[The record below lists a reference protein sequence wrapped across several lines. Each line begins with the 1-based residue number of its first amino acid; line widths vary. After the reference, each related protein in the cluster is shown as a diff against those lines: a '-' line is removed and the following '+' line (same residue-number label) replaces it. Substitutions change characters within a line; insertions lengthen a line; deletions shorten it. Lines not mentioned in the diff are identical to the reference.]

1 MKNIEDIQKELQQ
14 MGDHFQRLQDSVAQL
29 AKEQAQTKKG
39 QTGENKEA
47 FFASA
52 ERKGAAYPLEGH
64 VMGQV
69 APKTKEAYVSLL
81 LFTWSLLQPE
91 TKAADDGLV
100 TVARIRE
107 SLHVD
112 TSLYHLFCHMKET
125 AGTELEMWFQKVDQ
139 SGGKS
144 AYLLDTLILCQ
155 EMKAESDA
163 SYGKLSQLYL
173 FMGCNEFMLKEAAEA
188 AQLIQE
194 RNRYKYLLCENHK
207 WKSFD
212 GRTGECYLNLV
223 GDLNTSG
230 QVAPA
235 SYYALWPETPEGATG
250 VSKYAPKVMLK
261 IEVAEGAMVEKGQT
275 LFTIYGAKEDTD
287 RGFLSGT
294 HTVTYCGTSDWGYIL
309 LWKHNRRISGVSS
322 SGVPSGVPSGL
333 SGLIQVALRSQSVIQ
348 EALRSQSVIQEA
360 WGSQNAQNGRE
371 WADGANIREEQER
384 LEKCILNRY
393 EPFSVKAD
401 RDGIVHWQSCVNKRP
416 FWCIEQIDYGGIE
429 WQSAYWNDAQKPVI
443 GRYRG
448 WMDEMRKKGI
458 TAINLQPGDVFVSS
472 DSMTPATIGKMPICT
487 VEKMK
492 TLSEFIGQG

>member
-1 MKNIEDIQKELQQ
+1 MKVMEDIQKELQQ

-29 AKEQAQTKKG
+29 DKEQAQMKEA
-39 QTGENKEA
+39 QAGENKEA

-64 VMGQV
+64 VMGLV
-69 APKTKEAYVSLL
+69 DPKAKEAYVSLL

-91 TKAADDGLV
+91 AKAADDGLV

-112 TSLYHLFCHMKET
+112 TPLYHLFCHVKET

-144 AYLLDTLILCQ
+144 AYLLDTLVLCQ
-155 EMKAESDA
+155 EMKAENDSA
-163 SYGKLSQLYL
+163 YGKLSQLYL
-173 FMGCNEFMLKEAAEA
+173 FMGCKESMLKEAAEA
-188 AQLIQE
+188 AGLILE
-194 RNRYKYLLCENHK
+194 KNRYKYLLCENHK

-212 GRTGECYLNLV
+212 GKAGECYLNLV
-223 GDLNTSG
+223 GDLNTPG
-230 QVAPA
+230 QVEPA
-235 SYYALWPETPEGATG
+235 SYYALWPEQAENTTG
-250 VSKYAPKVMLK
+250 CFKYAPKVMLK
-261 IEVAEGAMVEKGQT
+261 IEVAEGAKVEKGQT
-275 LFTIYGAKEDTD
+275 LFTIYGAKKDTY

-294 HTVTYCGTSDWGYIL
+294 HTVTYSGISDWGYIL

-322 SGVPSGVPSGL
+322 SGVPSGVPSGV
-333 SGLIQVALRSQSVIQ
+333 SSAIYSVI
-348 EALRSQSVIQEA
+348 REA
-360 WGSQNAQNGRE
+360 WCLQNAQNAQNGRE

-429 WQSAYWNDAQKPVI
+429 WQSAYWNDAQKPII

-448 WMDEMRKKGI
+448 WMDDMREKGI
-458 TAINLQPGDVFVSS
+458 TAIKLQPGDVFVSS

-487 VEKMK
+487 VEKM
-492 TLSEFIGQG
+492 

>member
-1 MKNIEDIQKELQQ
+1 MKVMEDIQKELQQ

-29 AKEQAQTKKG
+29 AKEQA
-39 QTGENKEA
+39 ESKEA
-47 FFASA
+47 QAGETTEFLFASA

-69 APKTKEAYVSLL
+69 APKAKEAYVSLL

-91 TKAADDGLV
+91 AKAADDGLV

-112 TSLYHLFCHMKET
+112 TPLYHLFCHMRET

-173 FMGCNEFMLKEAAEA
+173 FMGCKESMLKEAAEA
-188 AQLIQE
+188 VQLIRE

-207 WKSFD
+207 WKSFE

-223 GDLNTSG
+223 GDLNTPG

-235 SYYALWPETPEGATG
+235 SYYALWPEQAENATG
-250 VSKYAPKVMLK
+250 GFKYAPKVMLK
-261 IEVAEGAMVEKGQT
+261 IEVAEGARVEKGQT

-309 LWKHNRRISGVSS
+309 LWKHNRRISGGVSS
-322 SGVPSGVPSGL
+322 V
-333 SGLIQVALRSQSVIQ
+333 IYSVI
-348 EALRSQSVIQEA
+348 REA
-360 WGSQNAQNGRE
+360 WRFQNAQNAQDGRE
-371 WADGANIREEQER
+371 WTDGANIREEQER

-448 WMDEMRKKGI
+448 WMDDMKKEGI
-458 TAINLQPGDVFVSS
+458 TAIKLQPGDVFVSS
-472 DSMTPATIGKMPICT
+472 DSMIPATIGKRPICV
-487 VEKMK
+487 VEKM
-492 TLSEFIGQG
+492 

>member
-1 MKNIEDIQKELQQ
+1 MLKIEDIQKELQQ
-14 MGDHFQRLQDSVAQL
+14 MGDNFQRLQSSLAQF
-29 AKEQAQTKKG
+29 AQEQAQTKEA
-39 QTGENKEA
+39 QTGENKET

-69 APKTKEAYVSLL
+69 DPKGKEAYVSLL

-91 TKAADDGLV
+91 AKAADDGLV

-107 SLHVD
+107 SIQVD
-112 TSLYHLFCHMKET
+112 TPLYNLFCHMKET
-125 AGTELEMWFQKVDQ
+125 SSSDLENWFQKVDQ

-144 AYLLDTLILCQ
+144 AYLLDTLILCL
-155 EMKAESDA
+155 EMKAENDG

-173 FMGCNEFMLKEAAEA
+173 FMGCEESMLNEAAEA
-188 AQLIQE
+188 VQLIQE

-207 WKSFD
+207 WKSFE

-223 GDLNTSG
+223 GDLNTPG

-235 SYYALWPETPEGATG
+235 SYYALWPEQAENVTG
-250 VSKYAPKVMLK
+250 GFKYAPKVMLK
-261 IEVAEGAMVEKGQT
+261 IEVAEGARVEKGQT
-275 LFTIYGAKEDTD
+275 LFTIYGAKEDTY

-294 HTVTYCGTSDWGYIL
+294 HTVTYSGTSDWGYIL
-309 LWKHNRRISGVSS
+309 LWKHNRRIPGIPL
-322 SGVPSGVPSGL
+322 GGGL
-333 SGLIQVALRSQSVIQ
+333 MLR
-348 EALRSQSVIQEA
+348 
-360 WGSQNAQNGRE
+360 NGRE

-393 EPFSVKAD
+393 ELFSVKAD

-448 WMDEMRKKGI
+448 WMDDMRKEGI
-458 TAINLQPGDVFVSS
+458 TAIKLQPGDVFVSS

-487 VEKMK
+487 VEKM
-492 TLSEFIGQG
+492 

>member
-1 MKNIEDIQKELQQ
+1 MSKLQDIEKELQQ

-29 AKEQAQTKKG
+29 AQEQAQMKEA
-39 QTGENKEA
+39 QAGENTEA
-47 FFASA
+47 IFTSA

-64 VMGQV
+64 VMGQID
-69 APKTKEAYVSLL
+69 PKAKEAYVSLL

-91 TKAADDGLV
+91 AKEADDGLV

-112 TSLYHLFCHMKET
+112 TPLYHLFCHMKET
-125 AGTELEMWFQKVDQ
+125 AGAELEMWFQKVDQ
-139 SGGKS
+139 FGGKS
-144 AYLLDTLILCQ
+144 AYLLDTLVLCQ
-155 EMKAESDA
+155 EMKAENDSA
-163 SYGKLSQLYL
+163 YGKLSQLYL
-173 FMGCNEFMLKEAAEA
+173 FMGCKESMLKEAAEA
-188 AQLIQE
+188 VQLIQE

-207 WKSFD
+207 WKSFE

-223 GDLNTSG
+223 GDLNTPG

-235 SYYALWPETPEGATG
+235 SYYALWPEQAENVTG
-250 VSKYAPKVMLK
+250 GFKYAPKVMLK
-261 IEVAEGAMVEKGQT
+261 IEVAEGARVEKGQT
-275 LFTIYGAKEDTD
+275 LFTIYGAKEDTY

-294 HTVTYCGTSDWGYIL
+294 HTVTYSGTSDWGYIL
-309 LWKHNRRISGVSS
+309 LWKHNRRIPGIPL
-322 SGVPSGVPSGL
+322 GGGL
-333 SGLIQVALRSQSVIQ
+333 MLR
-348 EALRSQSVIQEA
+348 
-360 WGSQNAQNGRE
+360 NGRE

-393 EPFSVKAD
+393 ELFSVKAD

-448 WMDEMRKKGI
+448 WMDDMRKEGI
-458 TAINLQPGDVFVSS
+458 TAIKLQPGDVFVSS
-472 DSMTPATIGKMPICT
+472 DFMTPATIGERPICV
-487 VEKMK
+487 VEKM
-492 TLSEFIGQG
+492 

>member
-1 MKNIEDIQKELQQ
+1 MMETIDELQKKLADIGAEVQ
-14 MGDHFQRLQDSVAQL
+14 QVKDGLSKWQEKQSQSAQ
-29 AKEQAQTKKG
+29 ANQGK
-39 QTGENKEA
+39 NKETL
-47 FFASA
+47 FAAA

-69 APKTKEAYVSLL
+69 DPKGKEAYVSLL

-91 TKAADDGLV
+91 AKAADDGLV

-112 TSLYHLFCHMKET
+112 TPLYHLFCHMKET
-125 AGTELEMWFQKVDQ
+125 TGTELEMWFQKVDQ

-144 AYLLDTLILCQ
+144 AYLLDTLVLCQ
-155 EMKAESDA
+155 EMKAENDSA
-163 SYGKLSQLYL
+163 YGKLSQLYL
-173 FMGCNEFMLKEAAEA
+173 FMGCKEPMLKEAAEA

-207 WKSFD
+207 WKSFE

-223 GDLNTSG
+223 GDLNTPG

-235 SYYALWPETPEGATG
+235 SYYALWPEEAENATG
-250 VSKYAPKVMLK
+250 GFKYAPKVMLK

-275 LFTIYGAKEDTD
+275 LFTIYGAKKDTD

-294 HTVTYCGTSDWGYIL
+294 HTVTYSGTSDWGYIL
-309 LWKHNRRISGVSS
+309 LWKHNRCIP
-322 SGVPSGVPSGL
+322 GVPLSRILGAAFGV
-333 SGLIQVALRSQSVIQ
+333 QT
-348 EALRSQSVIQEA
+348 
-360 WGSQNAQNGRE
+360 GRA

-443 GRYRG
+443 GQYRG
-448 WMDEMRKKGI
+448 WMDDMRKEGI
-458 TAINLQPGDVFVSS
+458 TAIKLQPGDVFVSS
-472 DSMTPATIGKMPICT
+472 DFMTPATIGERPICV
-487 VEKMK
+487 VEKM
-492 TLSEFIGQG
+492 

>member
-1 MKNIEDIQKELQQ
+1 MLKIEDIQKELQQ
-14 MGDHFQRLQDSVAQL
+14 MGDNFQRLQSSLAQF
-29 AKEQAQTKKG
+29 AQEQAQTKEA
-39 QTGENKEA
+39 QTGENKET

-69 APKTKEAYVSLL
+69 DPKGKEAYVSLL

-91 TKAADDGLV
+91 AKAADDGLV

-107 SLHVD
+107 SIQVD
-112 TSLYHLFCHMKET
+112 TPLYNLFCHMKET
-125 AGTELEMWFQKVDQ
+125 SSSDLENWFQKVDQ

-144 AYLLDTLILCQ
+144 AYLLDTLILCL
-155 EMKAESDA
+155 EMKAENDG

-173 FMGCNEFMLKEAAEA
+173 FMGCKESMLKEAAEA
-188 AQLIQE
+188 VQLIQE

-212 GRTGECYLNLV
+212 GKAGECYLNLV
-223 GDLNTSG
+223 GDLNTPG

-235 SYYALWPETPEGATG
+235 SYYALWPEEAENTTG
-250 VSKYAPKVMLK
+250 GFKYAPKVMLK
-261 IEVAEGAMVEKGQT
+261 IEVAEGATVEKGQT
-275 LFTIYGAKEDTD
+275 LFTVYGAKKDTY

-294 HTVTYCGTSDWGYIL
+294 HTVTYSGISDWGYIL
-309 LWKHNRRISGVSS
+309 LWKHNRRIPGDFR
-322 SGVPSGVPSGL
+322 GML
-333 SGLIQVALRSQSVIQ
+333 ALV
-348 EALRSQSVIQEA
+348 
-360 WGSQNAQNGRE
+360 GRM
-371 WADGANIREEQER
+371 WADDANIREEQEQ

-416 FWCIEQIDYGGIE
+416 FWCIEQIDYGGLE
-429 WQSAYWNDAQKPVI
+429 WQSAYWNDAQNPVI

-448 WMDEMRKKGI
+448 WKDEMREKGI

-487 VEKMK
+487 VEK
-492 TLSEFIGQG
+492 

>member
-1 MKNIEDIQKELQQ
+1 METINMLQKRLDNIGVEVQQIKDNLSQWQERQSQSAQSNQGKN
-14 MGDHFQRLQDSVAQL
+14 
-29 AKEQAQTKKG
+29 QATQ
-39 QTGENKEA
+39 
-47 FFASA
+47 FAGA
-52 ERKGAAYPLEGH
+52 ERTGSAYPLEGH

-69 APKTKEAYVSLL
+69 ELKGKEAYASLL

-91 TKAADDGLV
+91 AKAADDGLV

-112 TSLYHLFCHMKET
+112 TPLYHLFCHMRET

-173 FMGCNEFMLKEAAEA
+173 FMGCKESMLKEAAEA
-188 AQLIQE
+188 VQLIQE

-207 WKSFD
+207 WKSFE

-223 GDLNTSG
+223 GDLNTPG

-235 SYYALWPETPEGATG
+235 SYYALWPEQIENATG
-250 VSKYAPKVMLK
+250 GFKYAPKVMLK

-275 LFTIYGAKEDTD
+275 LFTIYGAKKDTD

-294 HTVTYCGTSDWGYIL
+294 HTVTYSGISDWGYIL
-309 LWKHNRRISGVSS
+309 LWKHNRRI
-322 SGVPSGVPSGL
+322 PSGFWTEDFE
-333 SGLIQVALRSQSVIQ
+333 SQT
-348 EALRSQSVIQEA
+348 E
-360 WGSQNAQNGRE
+360 RE
-371 WADGANIREEQER
+371 CADGANIREEQER

-393 EPFSVKAD
+393 ELFSVKAD

-448 WMDEMRKKGI
+448 WMDDMREKGI
-458 TAINLQPGDVFVSS
+458 TAIKLQPGDVFVSS

-487 VEKMK
+487 VEKM
-492 TLSEFIGQG
+492 

>member
-1 MKNIEDIQKELQQ
+1 MTKLEDIQKELQQ

-29 AKEQAQTKKG
+29 AQEQAQMKEA
-39 QTGENKEA
+39 QAGENKEA
-47 FFASA
+47 IFTSA

-69 APKTKEAYVSLL
+69 DLKGKEAYLSLL

-91 TKAADDGLV
+91 AKAADDGLV
-100 TVARIRE
+100 TVARIWE

-112 TSLYHLFCHMKET
+112 TPLYHLFCHMKET

-144 AYLLDTLILCQ
+144 AYLLDTLVLCQ
-155 EMKAESDA
+155 EMKAENDSA
-163 SYGKLSQLYL
+163 YGKLSQLYL
-173 FMGCNEFMLKEAAEA
+173 FMGCKESMLKEAAEA

-207 WKSFD
+207 WKSFE

-223 GDLNTSG
+223 GDLNTPG

-235 SYYALWPETPEGATG
+235 SYYALWPEQAENAKGG
-250 VSKYAPKVMLK
+250 FKYAPKVMLK

-275 LFTIYGAKEDTD
+275 LFTIYGAKKDTH

-294 HTVTYCGTSDWGYIL
+294 HTVTYSGTSDWGYIL
-309 LWKHNRRISGVSS
+309 LWKHNRRIPDLSGV
-322 SGVPSGVPSGL
+322 L
-333 SGLIQVALRSQSVIQ
+333 SGMLSSVALG
-348 EALRSQSVIQEA
+348 ALGV
-360 WGSQNAQNGRE
+360 QNGRLNGRE

-384 LEKCILNRY
+384 LEKCILNHY

-416 FWCIEQIDYGGIE
+416 FWCIEQIDYGEIE
-429 WQSAYWNDAQKPVI
+429 WQSAYWHDAQNPVI
-443 GRYRG
+443 GQYRG
-448 WMDEMRKKGI
+448 WMDDMREKGI

-472 DSMTPATIGKMPICT
+472 DSMTPATIGKRPICV
-487 VEKMK
+487 VEKM
-492 TLSEFIGQG
+492 

>member
-1 MKNIEDIQKELQQ
+1 METINMLQKRLDNIGVEVQQIKDNLSQWQERQFQSAQSNQGKN
-14 MGDHFQRLQDSVAQL
+14 
-29 AKEQAQTKKG
+29 QATQ
-39 QTGENKEA
+39 
-47 FFASA
+47 FAGA
-52 ERKGAAYPLEGH
+52 ERTGSAYPLEGH

-69 APKTKEAYVSLL
+69 ELKGKEAYASLL

-91 TKAADDGLV
+91 AKAADDGLV

-112 TSLYHLFCHMKET
+112 TPLYHLFCHMRET

-144 AYLLDTLILCQ
+144 AYLLDTLVLCQ
-155 EMKAESDA
+155 EMKAENDSA
-163 SYGKLSQLYL
+163 YGKLSQLYL
-173 FMGCNEFMLKEAAEA
+173 LMGCKEPMLEEAIEA
-188 AQLIQE
+188 TGLIHE
-194 RNRYKYLLCENHK
+194 RNRYEYIQCENHK
-207 WKSFD
+207 WKSFE

-223 GDLNTSG
+223 GDLNTPG

-235 SYYALWPETPEGATG
+235 SYYALWPEQAENTTG
-250 VSKYAPKVMLK
+250 GFKYAPKVMLK
-261 IEVAEGAMVEKGQT
+261 IEVAEGAKVEKGQT
-275 LFTIYGAKEDTD
+275 LFTIYGAKKDTY

-294 HTVTYCGTSDWGYIL
+294 HTVTYSGTSDWGYIL
-309 LWKHNRRISGVSS
+309 LWKHNRRIPGIPL
-322 SGVPSGVPSGL
+322 GGGL
-333 SGLIQVALRSQSVIQ
+333 MLR
-348 EALRSQSVIQEA
+348 
-360 WGSQNAQNGRE
+360 NGRE

-448 WMDEMRKKGI
+448 WMDEMREKGI

-472 DSMTPATIGKMPICT
+472 DSMTPATIGKRPICV
-487 VEKMK
+487 VEKM
-492 TLSEFIGQG
+492 

>member
-1 MKNIEDIQKELQQ
+1 MTKLENIQKELQQ
-14 MGDHFQRLQDSVAQL
+14 LGDHFQRLQDSVAQL

-69 APKTKEAYVSLL
+69 DPKAKEAYVSLL

-91 TKAADDGLV
+91 AKAADDGLV

-112 TSLYHLFCHMKET
+112 TPLYHLFCHMKET

-173 FMGCNEFMLKEAAEA
+173 FMGCKESMLKEAAEA
-188 AQLIQE
+188 VQLIQE

-207 WKSFD
+207 WKFFE

-223 GDLNTSG
+223 GDLNTPG

-235 SYYALWPETPEGATG
+235 SYYALWPEQAENTTG
-250 VSKYAPKVMLK
+250 GFKYAPKVMLK
-261 IEVAEGAMVEKGQT
+261 IEVAEGATVEKGQT
-275 LFTIYGAKEDTD
+275 LFTIYGAKKDTY

-294 HTVTYCGTSDWGYIL
+294 HTVTYSGISDWGYIL
-309 LWKHNRRISGVSS
+309 LWKHNRRIPGDFR
-322 SGVPSGVPSGL
+322 GML
-333 SGLIQVALRSQSVIQ
+333 ALV
-348 EALRSQSVIQEA
+348 
-360 WGSQNAQNGRE
+360 GRM
-371 WADGANIREEQER
+371 WADDANIREEQEQ

-416 FWCIEQIDYGGIE
+416 FWCIEQIDYGGLE
-429 WQSAYWNDAQKPVI
+429 WQSAYWNDAQNPVI

-448 WMDEMRKKGI
+448 WKDEMREKGI

-487 VEKMK
+487 VEK
-492 TLSEFIGQG
+492 

>member
-1 MKNIEDIQKELQQ
+1 METINMLQKRLDNIGVEVQQIKDNLSQWQERQFQSAQSNQGKN
-14 MGDHFQRLQDSVAQL
+14 
-29 AKEQAQTKKG
+29 QATQ
-39 QTGENKEA
+39 
-47 FFASA
+47 FAGA
-52 ERKGAAYPLEGH
+52 ERTGSAYPLEGH

-69 APKTKEAYVSLL
+69 APKAKEAYVSLL

-91 TKAADDGLV
+91 AKAADDGLV

-112 TSLYHLFCHMKET
+112 TPLYHLFCHMKET
-125 AGTELEMWFQKVDQ
+125 VGTELEMWFQKVHQ

-144 AYLLDTLILCQ
+144 AYLLDTLVLCQ
-155 EMKAESDA
+155 EMKAENDSV
-163 SYGKLSQLYL
+163 YGKLSKLYL

-207 WKSFD
+207 WKSFE

-223 GDLNTSG
+223 GDLNTPG
-230 QVAPA
+230 QVEPA
-235 SYYALWPETPEGATG
+235 SYYALWPEQAENTTG
-250 VSKYAPKVMLK
+250 GFKYAPKVMLK
-261 IEVAEGAMVEKGQT
+261 IEVAEGAKVEKGQT
-275 LFTIYGAKEDTD
+275 LFTIYGAKKDTY

-294 HTVTYCGTSDWGYIL
+294 HTVTYSGISDWGYIL
-309 LWKHNRRISGVSS
+309 LWKHNRHISGDFRGMLAFV
-322 SGVPSGVPSGL
+322 
-333 SGLIQVALRSQSVIQ
+333 
-348 EALRSQSVIQEA
+348 
-360 WGSQNAQNGRE
+360 GRM
-371 WADGANIREEQER
+371 WADDANIREEQEQ

-416 FWCIEQIDYGGIE
+416 FWCIEQIDYGGLE
-429 WQSAYWNDAQKPVI
+429 WQSAYWNDAQNPVI

-448 WMDEMRKKGI
+448 WKDDMRKEGI

-472 DSMTPATIGKMPICT
+472 DYMTPATIGRMPICT
-487 VEKMK
+487 VEKM
-492 TLSEFIGQG
+492 

>member
-1 MKNIEDIQKELQQ
+1 MSKLQDIEKELQQ
-14 MGDHFQRLQDSVAQL
+14 MGDYFQRLQASLTQL
-29 AKEQAQTKKG
+29 AQEQAQTKKG

-69 APKTKEAYVSLL
+69 DPKAKEAYVSIL

-91 TKAADDGLV
+91 AKAADDGLV

-112 TSLYHLFCHMKET
+112 TPLYHLFCHMKET

-173 FMGCNEFMLKEAAEA
+173 LMGCKKPMLEEAIEA
-188 AQLIQE
+188 TGLIHK
-194 RNRYKYLLCENHK
+194 RNRYEYIQCENHN

-212 GRTGECYLNLV
+212 GKAGECYLNLV
-223 GDLNTSG
+223 GDLNTPG

-235 SYYALWPETPEGATG
+235 SYYALWPEQAENATG
-250 VSKYAPKVMLK
+250 GFKYAPKVMLK
-261 IEVAEGAMVEKGQT
+261 IEVAEGARVEKGQT

-322 SGVPSGVPSGL
+322 SGVPSGVSNA
-333 SGLIQVALRSQSVIQ
+333 IYSVI
-348 EALRSQSVIQEA
+348 REA
-360 WGSQNAQNGRE
+360 WRLQNAQNAQNGKE

-429 WQSAYWNDAQKPVI
+429 WRSAYWNDAQKLVI
-443 GRYRG
+443 GHRG
-448 WMDEMRKKGI
+448 WMDDMRKKGI
-458 TAINLQPGDVFVSS
+458 IAINLQPGDVFVSS
-472 DSMTPATIGKMPICT
+472 DSMTPATIGKRPICV
-487 VEKMK
+487 VEKM
-492 TLSEFIGQG
+492 

>member
-1 MKNIEDIQKELQQ
+1 MLKIEDIQKELQQ
-14 MGDHFQRLQDSVAQL
+14 MGDNFQRLQSSLAQF
-29 AKEQAQTKKG
+29 AQEQAQTKEA
-39 QTGENKEA
+39 QTGENKET

-69 APKTKEAYVSLL
+69 DPKGKEAYVSLL

-91 TKAADDGLV
+91 AKAADDGLV

-107 SLHVD
+107 SIQVD
-112 TSLYHLFCHMKET
+112 TPLYNLFCHMKET
-125 AGTELEMWFQKVDQ
+125 SSSDLENWFQKVDQ

-144 AYLLDTLILCQ
+144 AYLLDTLILCL
-155 EMKAESDA
+155 EMKAENDG

-173 FMGCNEFMLKEAAEA
+173 FMGCKEFMLKEAAEA
-188 AQLIQE
+188 VQLIQE

-207 WKSFD
+207 WKSFE

-223 GDLNTSG
+223 GDLNTPG

-235 SYYALWPETPEGATG
+235 SYYALWPEEAENATG
-250 VSKYAPKVMLK
+250 GFKYAPKVMLK

-275 LFTIYGAKEDTD
+275 LFTIYGTKKDTD

-294 HTVTYCGTSDWGYIL
+294 HTVTYSGTSDWGYIL
-309 LWKHNRRISGVSS
+309 LWKHNRRISGAL
-322 SGVPSGVPSGL
+322 PR
-333 SGLIQVALRSQSVIQ
+333 VAFEILG
-348 EALRSQSVIQEA
+348 
-360 WGSQNAQNGRE
+360 WQNAQNGRE

-393 EPFSVKAD
+393 EPFSVKAG

-448 WMDEMRKKGI
+448 WMDEMRKEGI
-458 TAINLQPGDVFVSS
+458 TAIKLQPGDVFVSS
-472 DSMTPATIGKMPICT
+472 DSMTPSTIGKMPICT
-487 VEKMK
+487 VEKM
-492 TLSEFIGQG
+492 

>member
-1 MKNIEDIQKELQQ
+1 MLQ
-14 MGDHFQRLQDSVAQL
+14 S
-29 AKEQAQTKKG
+29 
-39 QTGENKEA
+39 EA
-47 FFASA
+47 
-52 ERKGAAYPLEGH
+52 
-64 VMGQV
+64 
-69 APKTKEAYVSLL
+69 
-81 LFTWSLLQPE
+81 
-91 TKAADDGLV
+91 KAADDGLV

-112 TSLYHLFCHMKET
+112 TPLYHLFCHMKET

-144 AYLLDTLILCQ
+144 AYLLDTLVLCQ
-155 EMKAESDA
+155 EMKAENDSA
-163 SYGKLSQLYL
+163 YGKLSQLYL
-173 FMGCNEFMLKEAAEA
+173 LMGCKEPMLKEAAEA

-207 WKSFD
+207 WKSFE

-223 GDLNTSG
+223 GDLNTPG

-235 SYYALWPETPEGATG
+235 SYYALWPEQIENATG
-250 VSKYAPKVMLK
+250 GFKYAPKVMLK
-261 IEVAEGAMVEKGQT
+261 IEVAEGARVEKGQT
-275 LFTIYGAKEDTD
+275 LFTIYGAKEDTY

-309 LWKHNRRISGVSS
+309 LWKYNRSIL
-322 SGVPSGVPSGL
+322 GL
-333 SGLIQVALRSQSVIQ
+333 SRPILGL
-348 EALRSQSVIQEA
+348 
-360 WGSQNAQNGRE
+360 RE
-371 WADGANIREEQER
+371 YADGANIREEQER

-416 FWCIEQIDYGGIE
+416 FWCIEQIDYRGIE

-448 WMDEMRKKGI
+448 WMDDMKKEGI

-487 VEKMK
+487 VEKM
-492 TLSEFIGQG
+492 

>member
-1 MKNIEDIQKELQQ
+1 MMKNIEDIQKELQQ

-69 APKTKEAYVSLL
+69 DPKAKEAYVSLL
-81 LFTWSLLQPE
+81 LFAWSLLQPE
-91 TKAADDGLV
+91 AKEADDGLV

-107 SLHVD
+107 LLHVD
-112 TSLYHLFCHMKET
+112 TPLYHLFCHMKET
-125 AGTELEMWFQKVDQ
+125 AGAELEMWFQKVDQ

-173 FMGCNEFMLKEAAEA
+173 FMGCKESMLKEAAEA
-188 AQLIQE
+188 VQLIQE

-207 WKSFD
+207 WKSFE

-223 GDLNTSG
+223 GDLNTPG

-235 SYYALWPETPEGATG
+235 SYYALWPERPEGATG

-275 LFTIYGAKEDTD
+275 LFTVYGAKESLK
-287 RGFLSGT
+287 RGFFFDPDHSI
-294 HTVTYCGTSDWGYIL
+294 TYNGTSAWGYVV
-309 LWKHNRRISGVSS
+309 WKCYWHVKDVEGGRWGY
-322 SGVPSGVPSGL
+322 L
-333 SGLIQVALRSQSVIQ
+333 SK
-348 EALRSQSVIQEA
+348 E
-360 WGSQNAQNGRE
+360 
-371 WADGANIREEQER
+371 DEQKR
-384 LEKCILNRY
+384 LEDCLLNSYEIL
-393 EPFSVKAD
+393 SVKAD
-401 RDGIVHWQSCVNKRP
+401 RDGIVHWQSCVNMEP
-416 FWCIEQIDYGGIE
+416 FVCMKSISYYVSKKEPPID
-429 WQSAYWNDAQKPVI
+429 
-443 GRYRG
+443 
-448 WMDEMRKKGI
+448 
-458 TAINLQPGDVFVSS
+458 LQPDDTFISS
-472 DSMTPATIGKMPICT
+472 ESMTPSTIGKMPICV
-487 VEKMK
+487 VEKM
-492 TLSEFIGQG
+492 

>member
-1 MKNIEDIQKELQQ
+1 MMKNIEDIQKELQQ

-69 APKTKEAYVSLL
+69 DPKAKEAYVSLL

-91 TKAADDGLV
+91 AKAADDGLV

-112 TSLYHLFCHMKET
+112 TPLYHLFCHMKET
-125 AGTELEMWFQKVDQ
+125 AGTELEMCFQKVDQ

-144 AYLLDTLILCQ
+144 AYLLDTLVLCQ
-155 EMKAESDA
+155 EMKAENDSA
-163 SYGKLSQLYL
+163 YGKLSQLYL
-173 FMGCNEFMLKEAAEA
+173 FMGCKESMLKEAAEA
-188 AQLIQE
+188 AGLILE
-194 RNRYKYLLCENHK
+194 KNRYKYLLCENHK

-212 GRTGECYLNLV
+212 GKAGECYLNLV
-223 GDLNTSG
+223 GDLNTPG
-230 QVAPA
+230 QVEPA
-235 SYYALWPETPEGATG
+235 SYYALWPEQAENTTG
-250 VSKYAPKVMLK
+250 GFKYAPKVMLK
-261 IEVAEGAMVEKGQT
+261 IEVAEGAKVEKGQT
-275 LFTIYGAKEDTD
+275 LFTIYGAKKDTY

-294 HTVTYCGTSDWGYIL
+294 HTVTYSGISDWGYIL
-309 LWKHNRRISGVSS
+309 LWKHNRRI
-322 SGVPSGVPSGL
+322 PSGFL
-333 SGLIQVALRSQSVIQ
+333 TEDFESQT
-348 EALRSQSVIQEA
+348 E
-360 WGSQNAQNGRE
+360 RE
-371 WADGANIREEQER
+371 CADGANIREEQER

-393 EPFSVKAD
+393 ELFSVKAD

-416 FWCIEQIDYGGIE
+416 FWCIEQIDYGGLE

-448 WMDEMRKKGI
+448 WMDDMRKEGI
-458 TAINLQPGDVFVSS
+458 TAIKLQPGDVFVSS

-487 VEKMK
+487 VEKM
-492 TLSEFIGQG
+492 

>member
-1 MKNIEDIQKELQQ
+1 MSKLQDIEKELQQ
-14 MGDHFQRLQDSVAQL
+14 MGDHFQRLQNSVAQL

-69 APKTKEAYVSLL
+69 DPKAKEAYVSLL

-91 TKAADDGLV
+91 AKAADDGLV

-112 TSLYHLFCHMKET
+112 TPLYHLFCHMKET

-144 AYLLDTLILCQ
+144 AYLLDTLVLCQ
-155 EMKAESDA
+155 EMKAENDSA
-163 SYGKLSQLYL
+163 YGKLSQLYL
-173 FMGCNEFMLKEAAEA
+173 FMGCKESMLKEAAEA
-188 AQLIQE
+188 VQLIQE
-194 RNRYKYLLCENHK
+194 RNRYKYLSCENHT
-207 WKSFD
+207 WKSFE

-223 GDLNTSG
+223 GDLNTPG

-235 SYYALWPETPEGATG
+235 SYYALWPEQAENATG
-250 VSKYAPKVMLK
+250 DFKYAPKVMLK
-261 IEVAEGAMVEKGQT
+261 IEVAEGARVEKGQT

-309 LWKHNRRISGVSS
+309 LWKHNRHI
-322 SGVPSGVPSGL
+322 PSDFRGMLEFV
-333 SGLIQVALRSQSVIQ
+333 
-348 EALRSQSVIQEA
+348 
-360 WGSQNAQNGRE
+360 GRM
-371 WADGANIREEQER
+371 WADDANIREEQEQ

-416 FWCIEQIDYGGIE
+416 FWCIEQIDYGGLE
-429 WQSAYWNDAQKPVI
+429 WQSAYWNDAQNPVI

-448 WMDEMRKKGI
+448 WMDEMREKGI

-472 DSMTPATIGKMPICT
+472 DSMTPATIGKRPICV
-487 VEKMK
+487 VEKM
-492 TLSEFIGQG
+492 

>member
-14 MGDHFQRLQDSVAQL
+14 MGDNFRRLQNSVAQL
-29 AKEQAQTKKG
+29 AQEQAQMKEA
-39 QTGENKEA
+39 QAGENKEA
-47 FFASA
+47 IFTSA

-69 APKTKEAYVSLL
+69 DPKGKEAYLSLL

-91 TKAADDGLV
+91 AKAADDGLV
-100 TVARIRE
+100 TVARIWE

-112 TSLYHLFCHMKET
+112 TPLYHLFCHMKET

-144 AYLLDTLILCQ
+144 AYLLDTLVLCQ
-155 EMKAESDA
+155 EMKAENDSA
-163 SYGKLSQLYL
+163 YGKLSQLYL
-173 FMGCNEFMLKEAAEA
+173 FMGCKESMLKEAAEA

-207 WKSFD
+207 WKSFE

-223 GDLNTSG
+223 GDLNTPG

-235 SYYALWPETPEGATG
+235 SYYALWPEQAENAKGG
-250 VSKYAPKVMLK
+250 FKYAPKVMLK

-275 LFTIYGAKEDTD
+275 LFTIYGAKKDTH

-294 HTVTYCGTSDWGYIL
+294 HTVTYSGTSDWGYIL
-309 LWKHNRRISGVSS
+309 LWKHNRRIPDLSRV
-322 SGVPSGVPSGL
+322 L
-333 SGLIQVALRSQSVIQ
+333 SGLFSSVAL
-348 EALRSQSVIQEA
+348 
-360 WGSQNAQNGRE
+360 GGQNGRLNGRE

-384 LEKCILNRY
+384 LEKCILNHY

-429 WQSAYWNDAQKPVI
+429 WQSAYWNDAQEPAI

-448 WMDEMRKKGI
+448 WMDDMREKGI

-472 DSMTPATIGKMPICT
+472 DSMTPATIGKRPICV
-487 VEKMK
+487 VEKM
-492 TLSEFIGQG
+492 

>member
-1 MKNIEDIQKELQQ
+1 MMETIDELQKKLADIGAEVQ
-14 MGDHFQRLQDSVAQL
+14 QVKDGLSKWQEKQSQSAQ
-29 AKEQAQTKKG
+29 ANQGK
-39 QTGENKEA
+39 NKETL
-47 FFASA
+47 FASA

-64 VMGQV
+64 VMGNAEQN
-69 APKTKEAYVSLL
+69 AKEAYLSLL

-91 TKAADDGLV
+91 AKAADDGLV

-112 TSLYHLFCHMKET
+112 TPLYHLFCHMKET

-144 AYLLDTLILCQ
+144 AYLLDTLVLCQ
-155 EMKAESDA
+155 EMKAENDSA
-163 SYGKLSQLYL
+163 YGKLSQLYL
-173 FMGCNEFMLKEAAEA
+173 LMGCKEPMLKEAAEA

-207 WKSFD
+207 WKSFE

-223 GDLNTSG
+223 GDLNTPG

-235 SYYALWPETPEGATG
+235 SYYALWPEQAENVTG
-250 VSKYAPKVMLK
+250 GFKYAPKVMLK
-261 IEVAEGAMVEKGQT
+261 IEVAEGARVEKGQT
-275 LFTIYGAKEDTD
+275 LFTIYGAKEDTY

-309 LWKHNRRISGVSS
+309 LWKYNRSIL
-322 SGVPSGVPSGL
+322 GL
-333 SGLIQVALRSQSVIQ
+333 SRPILGL
-348 EALRSQSVIQEA
+348 
-360 WGSQNAQNGRE
+360 RE
-371 WADGANIREEQER
+371 YADGANIREEQER

-429 WQSAYWNDAQKPVI
+429 WRSAYWNDAQKPVI

-448 WMDEMRKKGI
+448 WMDDMRKEGI
-458 TAINLQPGDVFVSS
+458 TAIKLQPGDVFVSS
-472 DSMTPATIGKMPICT
+472 DSMTPATIGKRPICV
-487 VEKMK
+487 VEKM
-492 TLSEFIGQG
+492 

>member
-1 MKNIEDIQKELQQ
+1 MMETIDELQKKLADIGAEVQ
-14 MGDHFQRLQDSVAQL
+14 QVKDGLSKWQEKQSQSAQ
-29 AKEQAQTKKG
+29 ANQGK
-39 QTGENKEA
+39 NKETL
-47 FFASA
+47 FAAA

-69 APKTKEAYVSLL
+69 DPKGKEAYVSLL

-91 TKAADDGLV
+91 AKAADDGLV

-112 TSLYHLFCHMKET
+112 TPLYHLFCHMKET

-144 AYLLDTLILCQ
+144 AYLLDTLVLCQ
-155 EMKAESDA
+155 EMKAENDSA
-163 SYGKLSQLYL
+163 YGKLSQLYL
-173 FMGCNEFMLKEAAEA
+173 LMGCKEPMLKEAAEA

-207 WKSFD
+207 WKSFE

-223 GDLNTSG
+223 GDLNTPG

-235 SYYALWPETPEGATG
+235 SYYALWPEQAENATG
-250 VSKYAPKVMLK
+250 GFKYAPKVMLK

-275 LFTIYGAKEDTD
+275 LFIIYGAKKDTH

-294 HTVTYCGTSDWGYIL
+294 HTVTYSGTSDWGYIL
-309 LWKHNRRISGVSS
+309 LWKHNRRI
-322 SGVPSGVPSGL
+322 PSGFWTE
-333 SGLIQVALRSQSVIQ
+333 SQT
-348 EALRSQSVIQEA
+348 E
-360 WGSQNAQNGRE
+360 RE
-371 WADGANIREEQER
+371 CADGANIREEQER
-384 LEKCILNRY
+384 LEKCILNHY

-416 FWCIEQIDYGGIE
+416 FWSIEQIDYGGIE

-448 WMDEMRKKGI
+448 WMDEMREKGI

-472 DSMTPATIGKMPICT
+472 DYMTPATIGKMPICT
-487 VEKMK
+487 VEKM
-492 TLSEFIGQG
+492 

>member
-1 MKNIEDIQKELQQ
+1 METINMLQKRLENIGVEVQQIKDNLSKWQERQFQSAQSNQGKN
-14 MGDHFQRLQDSVAQL
+14 
-29 AKEQAQTKKG
+29 QATQ
-39 QTGENKEA
+39 
-47 FFASA
+47 FAGA
-52 ERKGAAYPLEGH
+52 ERTGSAYPLEGH

-69 APKTKEAYVSLL
+69 DLKGKEAYVSLL

-91 TKAADDGLV
+91 AKVADDGLV

-112 TSLYHLFCHMKET
+112 TPLYHLFCHMKET
-125 AGTELEMWFQKVDQ
+125 AGAELEMWFQKVDQ

-155 EMKAESDA
+155 EMKAESDS
-163 SYGKLSQLYL
+163 SYWKLSQLYL
-173 FMGCNEFMLKEAAEA
+173 LMGCKKTMLEEAIEVTG
-188 AQLIQE
+188 LIHK
-194 RNRYKYLLCENHK
+194 RNRYEYIQCENHN

-212 GRTGECYLNLV
+212 GKAGECYLNLV
-223 GDLNTSG
+223 GDLNTPG

-235 SYYALWPETPEGATG
+235 SYYALWPEQAENVTG
-250 VSKYAPKVMLK
+250 GFKYAPKVMLK
-261 IEVAEGAMVEKGQT
+261 IEVAEGARVEKGQT
-275 LFTIYGAKEDTD
+275 LFTIYGAKEDTY

-309 LWKHNRRISGVSS
+309 LWKYNRSIL
-322 SGVPSGVPSGL
+322 GL
-333 SGLIQVALRSQSVIQ
+333 
-348 EALRSQSVIQEA
+348 
-360 WGSQNAQNGRE
+360 RE
-371 WADGANIREEQER
+371 YADGANIREEQER

-448 WMDEMRKKGI
+448 WMDDMRKEGI
-458 TAINLQPGDVFVSS
+458 TAIKLQPGDVFVSS
-472 DSMTPATIGKMPICT
+472 DFMTPATIGERPICV
-487 VEKMK
+487 VEKM
-492 TLSEFIGQG
+492 

>member
-1 MKNIEDIQKELQQ
+1 MSKLQDIEKELQQ
-14 MGDHFQRLQDSVAQL
+14 MGDHFQRLQNSVAQL

-69 APKTKEAYVSLL
+69 DPKAKEAYVSLL

-91 TKAADDGLV
+91 AKAADDGLV

-112 TSLYHLFCHMKET
+112 TPLYHLFCHMKET

-144 AYLLDTLILCQ
+144 AYLLDTLVLCQ
-155 EMKAESDA
+155 EMKAENDSA
-163 SYGKLSQLYL
+163 YGKLSQLYL
-173 FMGCNEFMLKEAAEA
+173 FMGCKESMLKEAAEA
-188 AQLIQE
+188 VQLIQE
-194 RNRYKYLLCENHK
+194 RNRYKYLSCENHT
-207 WKSFD
+207 WKSFE

-223 GDLNTSG
+223 GDLNTPG

-235 SYYALWPETPEGATG
+235 SYYALWPEQAENATG
-250 VSKYAPKVMLK
+250 DFKYAPKVMLK
-261 IEVAEGAMVEKGQT
+261 IEVAEGARVEKGQT
-275 LFTIYGAKEDTD
+275 LFTIYRAKEDTD

-309 LWKHNRRISGVSS
+309 LWKHNRHI
-322 SGVPSGVPSGL
+322 PSDFRGMLAFV
-333 SGLIQVALRSQSVIQ
+333 
-348 EALRSQSVIQEA
+348 
-360 WGSQNAQNGRE
+360 GRM
-371 WADGANIREEQER
+371 WADDANIREEQEQ

-416 FWCIEQIDYGGIE
+416 FWCIEQIDYGGLE
-429 WQSAYWNDAQKPVI
+429 WQSAYWNDAQNPVI

-448 WMDEMRKKGI
+448 WKDDMRKEGI

-472 DSMTPATIGKMPICT
+472 DYMTPATIGKMPICT
-487 VEKMK
+487 VEKM
-492 TLSEFIGQG
+492 

>member
-1 MKNIEDIQKELQQ
+1 MSKLQDIEKELQQ
-14 MGDHFQRLQDSVAQL
+14 MGDYFQRLQASLTQL
-29 AKEQAQTKKG
+29 AQEQAQTKKG

-69 APKTKEAYVSLL
+69 DPKAKEAYVSIL

-91 TKAADDGLV
+91 AKAADDGLV

-112 TSLYHLFCHMKET
+112 TPLYHLFCHMKET

-173 FMGCNEFMLKEAAEA
+173 FMGCKESMLKEAAEA
-188 AQLIQE
+188 VQLIQE

-212 GRTGECYLNLV
+212 GKAGECYLNLV
-223 GDLNTSG
+223 GDLNTPG

-235 SYYALWPETPEGATG
+235 SYYALWPEEAENTTG
-250 VSKYAPKVMLK
+250 GFKYAPKVMLK
-261 IEVAEGAMVEKGQT
+261 IEVAEGATVEKGQT
-275 LFTIYGAKEDTD
+275 LFTVYGAKKDTY

-294 HTVTYCGTSDWGYIL
+294 HTVTYSGISDWGYIL
-309 LWKHNRRISGVSS
+309 LWKHNRRIPGDFR
-322 SGVPSGVPSGL
+322 GML
-333 SGLIQVALRSQSVIQ
+333 ALV
-348 EALRSQSVIQEA
+348 
-360 WGSQNAQNGRE
+360 GRM
-371 WADGANIREEQER
+371 WADDANIREEQEQ

-416 FWCIEQIDYGGIE
+416 FWCIEQIDYGGLE
-429 WQSAYWNDAQKPVI
+429 WQSAYWNDAQNPVI

-448 WMDEMRKKGI
+448 WKDEMREKGI

-487 VEKMK
+487 VEK
-492 TLSEFIGQG
+492 